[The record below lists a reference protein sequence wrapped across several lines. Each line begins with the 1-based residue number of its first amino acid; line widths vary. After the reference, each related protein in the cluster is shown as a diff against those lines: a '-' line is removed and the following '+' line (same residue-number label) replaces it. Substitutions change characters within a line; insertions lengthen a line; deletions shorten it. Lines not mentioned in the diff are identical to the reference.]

1 MDTKDLP
8 KHESK
13 KLNRFNN
20 TCLQRELGLPRA
32 KARGGQFDWK
42 KYESSNQRLRIRM
55 DTKDMP
61 KHESKKLNR
70 FNNTSL
76 YCELGLG
83 T

>member
-1 MDTKDLP
+1 MDIKDVP
-8 KHESK
+8 QHESK
-13 KLNRFNN
+13 KLNRLNN
-20 TCLQRELGLPRA
+20 TFPQRERELARA
-32 KARGGQFDWK
+32 KARSGTFDWK

-55 DTKDMP
+55 DTKNLP

-76 YCELGLG
+76 YRELGLG